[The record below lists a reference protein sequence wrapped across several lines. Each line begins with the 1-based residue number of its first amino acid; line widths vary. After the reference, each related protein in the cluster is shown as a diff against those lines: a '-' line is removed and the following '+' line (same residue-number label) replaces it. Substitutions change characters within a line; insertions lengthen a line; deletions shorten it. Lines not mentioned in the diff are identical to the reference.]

1 VDLSDF
7 LVCVVFVFD
16 KELLKVY
23 CRELK
28 KPAGK
33 KNMDSP
39 NIDFL
44 IRLKN
49 SYQAGKKSF
58 TCPSSKYIVSIATL
72 VKKHGF
78 IADFSLE
85 SLPNHSQLIKVELN
99 YTNKTPS
106 MSHVEIYSKP
116 GRRIYSKSTNIPWGF
131 QPNSLIIF
139 STSKGL
145 LSQKQAQ
152 KAKLGGEIVAQ
163 IW

>member
-1 VDLSDF
+1 
-7 LVCVVFVFD
+7 
-16 KELLKVY
+16 
-23 CRELK
+23 
-28 KPAGK
+28 
-33 KNMDSP
+33 MDSP
-39 NIDFL
+39 NLDFL

-58 TCPSSKYIVSIATL
+58 TCPASKYIISIASL

-78 IADFSLE
+78 IKDFSLE
-85 SLPNHSQLIKVELN
+85 TLANKSQVIKVELN
-99 YTNKTPS
+99 YLGKIPS

-116 GRRIYSKSTNIPWGF
+116 GRRMYVNSANIPWGF
-131 QPNSLIIF
+131 QPNSLIII

-152 KAKLGGEIVAQ
+152 KAKLGGELVVQ